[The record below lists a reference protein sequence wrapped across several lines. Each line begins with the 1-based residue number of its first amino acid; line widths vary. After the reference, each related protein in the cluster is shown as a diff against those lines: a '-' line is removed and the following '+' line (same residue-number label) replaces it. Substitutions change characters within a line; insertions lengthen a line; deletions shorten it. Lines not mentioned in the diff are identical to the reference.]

1 MPCYAIDGVIPVIE
15 PGAYVHPDA
24 VLIGDVVVEAGA
36 YVAPLASLRGDFC
49 RIHVQRGANVQD
61 CCVLH
66 GFPGHDTL
74 VMRNGHVGH
83 GAILHSCTVG
93 EGALVGMHA
102 VVMDDAVIGE
112 HAIVAASSFV
122 RAGQSV
128 APRTLVAGTPA
139 RLLRELSSDEIAWKT
154 NGTESYQDLT
164 RRSLATLHPVTALMA
179 LEPGRPGL
187 RVPDVRPL
195 IETQRK

>member
-1 MPCYAIDGVIPVIE
+1 MPCYAIDGVTPVIE

-24 VLIGDVVVEAGA
+24 VLIGDVVVETGA

-49 RIHVQRGANVQD
+49 RIHVHRGANVQD

-66 GFPGHDTL
+66 GFPGHDTVVL
-74 VMRNGHVGH
+74 HNGHIGH

-102 VVMDDAVIGE
+102 VVMDDAEIGA

-122 RAGQSV
+122 RAGCKV
-128 APRTLVAGTPA
+128 EARTLVAGTPA
-139 RLLRELSSDEIAWKT
+139 RLVRVLSEAEVAWKT
-154 NGTESYQDLT
+154 VGTESYQHLT
-164 RRSLATLHPVTALMA
+164 RRSLATLRPVAPLTALEA
-179 LEPGRPGL
+179 ARAHLQ
-187 RVPDVRPL
+187 VPDVRPL
-195 IETQRK
+195 IETER